1 MEPLETFIVETTE
14 PSESKAYE
22 SILKDVISELA
33 FVRTIGRIKVRIRP
47 EESLFMMAIVLRSGL
62 PPVKAK
68 EISSTEIDR
77 KGSKVL
83 ITVTDEKTIP
93 QFLEKLWVQFGRQN
107 VIQPQRNLIEVLSDD
122 LKAAEGSIGDIVVD
136 DPERSLRE
144 RLADMAIR
152 ATPEGFRIRYHS
164 LDNGRF
170 IFVASEDTMQQEWI
184 DEARVMLEDLTGDDV
199 NGSSA

>member
-14 PSESKAYE
+14 PSEAKAYE
-22 SILKDVISELA
+22 NILKDVISELA

-47 EESLFMMAIVLRSGL
+47 EDSLFMMAIVLRSGL

-77 KGSKVL
+77 PGSKVL

-93 QFLEKLWVQFGRQN
+93 EFLEKLWEQFGRQN
-107 VIQPQRNLIEVLSDD
+107 VIQPQRNMIEVISDD
-122 LKAAEGSIGDIVVD
+122 LKAAEGSIADLVVD
-136 DPERSLRE
+136 DPERLLRE

-164 LDNGRF
+164 IDNGRF
-170 IFVASEDTMQQEWI
+170 IFVASEDTMKQEWI
-184 DEARVMLEDLTGDDV
+184 DEARVMLEDLTGDD
-199 NGSSA
+199 

>member
-1 MEPLETFIVETTE
+1 MEPLEIFIVESTE
-14 PSESKAYE
+14 PSEAKAYE
-22 SILKDVISELA
+22 SIMKDIISELA

-47 EESLFMMAIVLRSGL
+47 EDSLFMMAIILRSGL
-62 PPVKAK
+62 PPIKAK
-68 EISSTEIDR
+68 EISDTEIDR
-77 KGSKVL
+77 TGSKVL

-93 QFLEKLWVQFGRQN
+93 QFLEKLWAKFGRPN
-107 VIQPQRNLIEVLSDD
+107 VIQPQRNLIEVISDD
-122 LKAAEGSIGDIVVD
+122 LKTAEDSIGDIVVD
-136 DPERSLRE
+136 DPEKSLRE

>member
-1 MEPLETFIVETTE
+1 MEPLEIFIVETTE
-14 PSESKAYE
+14 PSEAKAYE
-22 SILKDVISELA
+22 SILKDIITELA

-47 EESLFMMAIVLRSGL
+47 EESLFMMSIVLRSGL

-68 EISSTEIDR
+68 EISETEIDR
-77 KGSKVL
+77 AGSKIL

-93 QFLEKLWVQFGRQN
+93 QFLEKLWEQFGRHN
-107 VIQPQRNLIEVLSDD
+107 VIQPQRNLIEVISDD
-122 LKAAEGSIGDIVVD
+122 LEAAEASIADLVVD
-136 DPERSLRE
+136 DPEKSLRE

-152 ATPEGFRIRYHS
+152 STPEGFRIRYHS

-184 DEARVMLEDLTGDDV
+184 DEARIMLEDLTGDE
-199 NGSSA
+199 

>member
-1 MEPLETFIVETTE
+1 MEPLEIFIVETTE
-14 PSESKAYE
+14 PSEAKAYE
-22 SILKDVISELA
+22 SIMKDIISELA

-47 EESLFMMAIVLRSGL
+47 EDSLFMMAIVLRSGL
-62 PPVKAK
+62 PPIKAK
-68 EISSTEIDR
+68 EISSTELDR
-77 KGSKVL
+77 AGSKVV

-93 QFLEKLWVQFGRQN
+93 QFLEKLWAQFGRAN
-107 VIQPQRNLIEVLSDD
+107 VIQPQRNLIEVISDD
-122 LKAAEGSIGDIVVD
+122 LEATEDSIGDIVVD
-136 DPERSLRE
+136 DPEKSLRE

-164 LDNGRF
+164 LDGGKF

>member
-1 MEPLETFIVETTE
+1 MEPLEIFIVETAE
-14 PSESKAYE
+14 PSEAKAYE
-22 SILKDVISELA
+22 SIMKDVISELA

-47 EESLFMMAIVLRSGL
+47 EDSLFMMAIILRRGL

-68 EISSTEIDR
+68 EISETEIDR
-77 KGSKVL
+77 PGSKVL

-93 QFLEKLWVQFGRQN
+93 QFLEKLWAQFGRAN
-107 VIQPQRNLIEVLSDD
+107 VIQPQRNLIEVISDD
-122 LKAAEGSIGDIVVD
+122 LKAAEDSIGDIIVD
-136 DPERSLRE
+136 DPEKSLRE

-152 ATPEGFRIRYHS
+152 STPEGFRIRYHS

-184 DEARVMLEDLTGDDV
+184 DEARVMLEELTGDDV